1 MAFRN
6 KELVDKRFMQIE
18 GKLKT
23 LKYQLRGQSSK
34 EEFEET
40 LTKLEETVIDLKS
53 LIERSID
60 PLRNG

>member
-1 MAFRN
+1 MRN

>member
-1 MAFRN
+1 MRN

-23 LKYQLRGQSSK
+23 LKYQLGGQSSK
-34 EEFEET
+34 KEFEVT
-40 LTKLEETVIDLKS
+40 LNDLNDVVADLKS

>member
-1 MAFRN
+1 MRN

-34 EEFEET
+34 EDFEET